1 MRHNYKI
8 VHFLDKRLNSTPFSW
23 SKKRKKKRRK
33 NLLKLWSDLQ
43 QRSSQT
49 LAKTEI
55 AALFTSDP
63 IIKKNLQLAKKHQAD

>member
-23 SKKRKKKRRK
+23 GQKK

-63 IIKKNLQLAKKHQAD
+63 IIKKNFQLAKKHQAD